1 MQHSLDDIEDAIRH
15 SWGSDS
21 CYQRSLWDA
30 ERPWRGQAA
39 TTALV
44 LLDFLGGDLLEAR
57 VSRDGLTVEHHYWV
71 RLPSGLEVDLTR
83 DQFDDD
89 LAIGEPEVRHR
100 PPRLKP
106 GPRKQYRALLERV
119 NAHLNARDGG

>member
-1 MQHSLDDIEDAIRH
+1 MQHSLPEIEDAIRH

-21 CYQRSLWDA
+21 CYEKALWDA
-30 ERPWRGQAA
+30 GNPSRGQAA

-57 VSRDGLTVEHHYWV
+57 VSRDGLSIEHHYWM
-71 RLPSGLEVDLTR
+71 RLPSGVEIDLTR

-89 LAIGEPEVRHR
+89 LTIGDPEVRQR
-100 PPRLKP
+100 PPRLKWQA
-106 GPRKQYRALLERV
+106 RKQYRALLDRV
-119 NAHLNARDGG
+119 NAYLAARAGE